1 MDAEESGDPLELE
14 KLKNSYCNSFP
25 DENKNGEK
33 LFPELTNRSPSS
45 RRRPLLPIQCTT
57 PKQDSYFLS
66 SAEYTSTPCMA
77 KPKPKQM
84 SYADV
89 LKPSSKRTV
98 NERYCLSPVEGPAK
112 KHQICDTPQSA
123 DIEFLPK
130 EQTPG
135 HLERA
140 HKLPQRKLAF
150 ISKYQLS
157 EEEPV
162 PVKKRKEKE
171 TDSHRLEQRQK
182 QIDFGKNT
190 IGYERYVVLVPR
202 ELRSKDQPVTPDKNQ
217 KCSKRSWDG
226 QVRKWRRL
234 LHAWDPALDE
244 NTAVITTEETE
255 LAGM

>member
-1 MDAEESGDPLELE
+1 MLLVVDTAFGLTVPNYPPLPYAFVVCVEITLC
-14 KLKNSYCNSFP
+14 LRLFCPYSCRNSYCNSFP

-135 HLERA
+135 HLERFA
-140 HKLPQRKLAF
+140 ELSCIKIVLCCMNAF
-150 ISKYQLS
+150 IKDVAFNPRCS
-157 EEEPV
+157 
-162 PVKKRKEKE
+162 
-171 TDSHRLEQRQK
+171 
-182 QIDFGKNT
+182 NT
-190 IGYERYVVLVPR
+190 L
-202 ELRSKDQPVTPDKNQ
+202 LRSM
-217 KCSKRSWDG
+217 
-226 QVRKWRRL
+226 
-234 LHAWDPALDE
+234 E
-244 NTAVITTEETE
+244 
-255 LAGM
+255 